1 MSLKPL
7 ARSAGVTAAEVLHLV
22 QHLPSKNWSYS
33 GQSGLRQTTSR
44 QSTGS
49 ALLFMPTP
57 PLRPLVQERSAGT
70 LTSDKH
76 RGQQVPVL
84 SGATYLKGGLHSM
97 SLQEMPSHVSFAPVS
112 APGENTG
119 YLAAALM
126 NSVARAKPF
135 IASGS
140 ANLQAPVDHCALAVT
155 QNAAAKG
162 TRATASQEF
171 ENKY

>member
-84 SGATYLKGGLHSM
+84 SGATYLKGGLHA
-97 SLQEMPSHVSFAPVS
+97 MPSHVSFAPVS

-140 ANLQAPVDHCALAVT
+140 ANLQVRYPTPLL
-155 QNAAAKG
+155 
-162 TRATASQEF
+162 
-171 ENKY
+171 